1 MTEQPMRAPT
11 VDEAVDFLMKPT
23 TRRYRRRCIEHWR
36 TLSGDSFA
44 DTVEQRV
51 RAKFKDR
58 HEIT

>member
-11 VDEAVDFLMKPT
+11 VDEAVAFLMLPT

-36 TLSGDSFA
+36 ELSGQAFA
-44 DTVEQRV
+44 ETVERRV
-51 RAKFKDR
+51 RAKFKER